1 MVVDSDDDENSRIT
15 DNLAVVRT
23 YLTEHFPHYTIREI
37 SVLNLYHMFFVAND
51 RLHQRH
57 RLKVEWTRLT
67 DPGNTPETIRLALES
82 GDVARG
88 MIQVGDSDY
97 YW

>member
-1 MVVDSDDDENSRIT
+1 MVVDSDDEKSRIT

-23 YLTEHFPHYTIREI
+23 YLTDHFPHYTITEI

-88 MIQVGDSDY
+88 MIQVGDNDY

>member
-1 MVVDSDDDENSRIT
+1 MEGAEEQRRIEA
-15 DNLAVVRT
+15 NLVAVRL
-23 YLTEHFPHYTIREI
+23 YLKTHFPHYTITEI
-37 SVLNLYHMFFVAND
+37 SVLNLHHVFFVAND

-57 RLKVEWTRLT
+57 ILKVEWARLS
-67 DPGNTPETIRLALES
+67 DPGNTPENIQLALES

-88 MIQVGDSDY
+88 MMQVGNSDY